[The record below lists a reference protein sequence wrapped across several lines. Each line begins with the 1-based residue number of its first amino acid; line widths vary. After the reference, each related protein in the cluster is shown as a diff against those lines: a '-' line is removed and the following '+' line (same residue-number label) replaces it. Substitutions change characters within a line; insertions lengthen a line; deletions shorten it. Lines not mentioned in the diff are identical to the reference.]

1 VSVFPK
7 EQVECA
13 EASAASTCVHSQ
25 WWHVRVSLAC
35 HTRRRSMV
43 CCTLHAARCALRAT
57 SGMECAMAAHSDK
70 PRHGTCAEAAQANRC
85 TVLPVV
91 WRGPPKRWA
100 LWRGPPKRWAHAP
113 DRSSTPPPPRHILP
127 NARPTA
133 CANAFWSGPCTATPS
148 DSTDAV
154 SAIAG
159 RSVLALIRRSSSRAC
174 ISSTSYRQ
182 FTLAP
187 DAPPHAKRSFS
198 SPHDGARAR
207 SGGARVALA
216 HCVYRRGG
224 DSNNNNNNTV
234 RRTGRFCADG
244 WMRQIGPY
252 SVALLGELG
261 ERCTIVI

>member
-1 VSVFPK
+1 
-7 EQVECA
+7 
-13 EASAASTCVHSQ
+13 
-25 WWHVRVSLAC
+25 
-35 HTRRRSMV
+35 
-43 CCTLHAARCALRAT
+43 
-57 SGMECAMAAHSDK
+57 MAAHSDK

-85 TVLPVV
+85 AVLPVV
-91 WRGPPKRWA
+91 C
-100 LWRGPPKRWAHAP
+100 RGPPKRWAHAP

-187 DAPPHAKRSFS
+187 DASLHAKRSFS
-198 SPHDGARAR
+198 SPHDSARAR

-216 HCVYRRGG
+216 VYTAVEATIIPVGQTVLCGCARSAIQCCTARRAWRALHYS
-224 DSNNNNNNTV
+224 DFDIV
-234 RRTGRFCADG
+234 RKGQRSATQRK
-244 WMRQIGPY
+244 
-252 SVALLGELG
+252 G
-261 ERCTIVI
+261 ERMRYRT